1 MILFFDA
8 YLLFLT
14 FLNNMAKIRQFHG
27 FGILYRST
35 NIQED
40 IEMGIISSYLNTA
53 FGSLNA
59 QQAQQTQNAKATE
72 GTKRPSFGAMTN
84 PNQANNAE
92 RTPEQDTFSTES
104 AVKVAT
110 TAMMHMPALYLMG
123 FALGFCPAL
132 TILGVGAFLFANKN
146 NDSFKQMI
154 AQTVATHKDIM
165 SQLGKMNQPQQAQ
178 QAQQTQPAEQPKAA
192 EEAKV
197 TNPIQ
202 QTEQPKEEKELSPLD
217 RAQIKFAKAQA
228 NQQKA
233 AATLARRE
241 EAQKVAEEKVEL
253 AQARLDK
260 AQADYDKAKA
270 EVKTQMTDKMMRL
283 QQNLSVK
290 EANVAVAREK
300 ADVARAL
307 LQEAEVKVEN
317 ARVAFEDLKAE
328 EIVDI
333 D

>member
-1 MILFFDA
+1 
-8 YLLFLT
+8 
-14 FLNNMAKIRQFHG
+14 
-27 FGILYRST
+27 
-35 NIQED
+35 
-40 IEMGIISSYLNTA
+40 MGIISSYLNTA
-53 FGSLNA
+53 FGNLNA

-84 PNQANNAE
+84 PNQANNVE

-165 SQLGKMNQPQQAQ
+165 SQLGKMNQSQ

-192 EEAKV
+192 EEVKV

-270 EVKTQMTDKMMRL
+270 EVKAQMTDKMMRL

-290 EANVAVAREK
+290 EANAAVAREK

-307 LQEAEVKVEN
+307 LQEAEVKVEK